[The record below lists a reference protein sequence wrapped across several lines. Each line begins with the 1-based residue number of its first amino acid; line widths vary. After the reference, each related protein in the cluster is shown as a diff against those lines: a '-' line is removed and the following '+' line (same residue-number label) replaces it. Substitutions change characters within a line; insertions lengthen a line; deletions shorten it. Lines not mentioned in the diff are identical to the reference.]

1 MSDQKA
7 KSSIEDLGYKK
18 RGEHIK
24 LKVTGQDRSEIHFK
38 VKNDDISQETQRS
51 NCQRQGIH
59 IIQPGF
65 SLKARALVIIILQK
79 TWD

>member
-7 KSSIEDLGYKK
+7 KSSIEDLGDKK

-24 LKVTGQDRSEIHFK
+24 LKVTGQDSSEIHFK

-59 IIQPGF
+59 IIQPDLG
-65 SLKARALVIIILQK
+65 LKGEDVI
-79 TWD
+79 